1 MQPKRKGSEILES
14 MKAGRGR
21 GFGLRP
27 PKPEGANASGATDYI
42 PSGRRGVR
50 AGTSATLQGNVPA
63 NMNAA
68 LRSQHQ
74 KLAHEVASGL
84 RRFTFAQVAKQQPKQ
99 G

>member
-1 MQPKRKGSEILES
+1 MQPKRKGSDTLERMRS
-14 MKAGRGR
+14 AK

-27 PKPEGANASGATDYI
+27 PKPEGANADGRTDYI

-50 AGTSATLQGNVPA
+50 ATTSPTLQGNVPGH
-63 NMNAA
+63 MNAA

-74 KLAHEVASGL
+74 KLASEVASGL
-84 RRFTFAQVAKQQPKQ
+84 RRFTFAQVARQQPKK